1 MHEHQNPMTGFKL
14 LEQAFSQGFRMRP
27 VPGTEDLFV
36 EIDQG
41 LRSERYT
48 YANLKGLQVQQLVVL
63 DGVSRSTTC
72 RASASSTAL

>member
-41 LRSERYT
+41 LRTERYT
-48 YANLKGLQVQQLVVL
+48 YARLTFVDSVR
-63 DGVSRSTTC
+63 DDSGVW
-72 RASASSTAL
+72 